1 MRLGWYPIAKAVAF
15 IATGAVC
22 AVLVAN
28 TLTVPVRGD
37 TNEFTVEFSDVEG
50 LSQGNAVT
58 LAGVRV
64 GRVDAIKFADAGNG
78 RSKAVVRIEVEA
90 EHALASTATATVRYG
105 DMLGAR
111 YVALEQPAGWPG
123 PGTAGVLDP
132 GDTIPLTRT
141 TPPIDLTA
149 LMNGFKP
156 LFQALDPGQVNSL
169 ARTFV
174 DTFNGQG
181 QAVAD
186 LLRQIG
192 DVSADMADR
201 KDVMRQLLANMSVLL
216 ESVAARQPQ
225 LEQLIVGL
233 SGLTESVVGDGDR
246 LVTLLDEG
254 GAAVATLADALARS
268 NGAFDRSITDLK
280 EMSDAWVA
288 STDQFNGFVYRMPG
302 FANSVNRIGS
312 YGGFVN
318 LYLCNLILK
327 AGDHEANIFGD
338 AHSPTCQ

>member
-1 MRLGWYPIAKAVAF
+1 MRLGWFPVVKAAAF
-15 IATGAVC
+15 ISTGAVC

-37 TNEFTVEFSDVEG
+37 TIEFTVEFTDVEG
-50 LSQGNAVT
+50 LSQGSPVT
-58 LAGVRV
+58 LSGVRV
-64 GRVDAIKFADAGNG
+64 GRVDAIEFADAGDG
-78 RSKAVVRIEVEA
+78 RSKAVVQIEVESS
-90 EHALASTATATVRYG
+90 HTLAGDATATVRYG

-111 YVALEQPAGWPG
+111 VVALEQPAGWTGAAQGALEPG
-123 PGTAGVLDP
+123 G
-132 GDTIPLTRT
+132 TIPLART

-174 DTFNGQG
+174 ETFNGQG
-181 QAVAD
+181 QAVTD

-192 DVSADMADR
+192 EVSTGLADR
-201 KDVMRQLLANMSVLL
+201 RDVLRQLLDNMSVLL
-216 ESVAARQPQ
+216 ESVQARQPQ

-233 SGLTESVVGDGDR
+233 GGLTESVVGDGDR
-246 LVTLLDEG
+246 LVTMLDEG
-254 GAAVATLADALARS
+254 GEAVAALADAMARS
-268 NGAFDRSITDLK
+268 NGAFDRSIADLK
-280 EMSDAWVA
+280 DMTDAWVS
-288 STDQFNGFVYRMPG
+288 STGDFNGFVARMPG
-302 FANSVNRIGS
+302 FANSVNRIGG
-312 YGGFVN
+312 YGGFIN

-327 AGDHEANIFGD
+327 AGDHEANIFGA